1 MAEMIN
7 RHRYLLL
14 ILSVTFLLLVLLAAA
29 PLVSHRALGDYTD
42 PQGPLYEGSSAD
54 DNRDNFDGSLRV
66 VTWNMFY
73 GDKLEQVIQTLEEV
87 PELQDADILL
97 LQEIDAVGVD
107 TMAKRLH
114 YNYVFY
120 PAILDHH
127 RRIEYGDAILSKWP
141 LKNPAKLILPIFI
154 PNWLESRIS
163 TSATVVVDGTE
174 IAVYSTHLDI
184 TWMIF
189 KQGESQAEYL
199 SRAAEERDEPIIL
212 GGDFNTWNPVS
223 IANLDKQMEK
233 IGLERLSKG
242 AGYTFEWAGLKFIL
256 DHIYSN
262 AALDY
267 QAGVYRQTNANDHY
281 PVWAEMTIDTK

>member
-1 MAEMIN
+1 MI
-7 RHRYLLL
+7 
-14 ILSVTFLLLVLLAAA
+14 IISVTFLILVLLAAA
-29 PLVSHRALGDYTD
+29 PLISHRALGDYTD
-42 PQGPLYEGSSAD
+42 PQGPLYEGSYAD
-54 DNRDNFDGSLRV
+54 KGKSFDGSLRV

-73 GDKLEQVIQTLEEV
+73 GDQLEQAIKALEEV

-97 LQEIDAVGVD
+97 FQEIDAAGVD
-107 TMAKRLH
+107 TIAKRLH

-127 RRIEYGDAILSKWP
+127 RRVEYGDAILSKWP
-141 LKNPAKLILPIFI
+141 LSNPTKSILPIFI

-163 TSATVVVDGTE
+163 TSATILVDGKE
-174 IAVYSTHLDI
+174 ITVYSTHLDI

-189 KQGESQAEYL
+189 RQGESQAEFL
-199 SRAAEERDEPIIL
+199 SRAAGGKDGAIIL

-223 IANLDKQMEK
+223 ILNLDEQMEK
-233 IGLERLSKG
+233 VGLERLSKG

-267 QAGVYRQTNANDHY
+267 QAGVYRHTNASDHY
-281 PVWAEMTIDTK
+281 PVWADMSIENK

>member
-1 MAEMIN
+1 M
-7 RHRYLLL
+7 RKKDRKLLL

-29 PLVSHRALGDYTD
+29 PLVSHRALGNYTD
-42 PQGPLYEGSSAD
+42 TKGPLYEGSYAGKME
-54 DNRDNFDGSLRV
+54 NFDGSLRV

-73 GDKLEQVIQTLEEV
+73 GDKLEQAIATLEDA
-87 PELQDADILL
+87 PELRDADILL
-97 LQEIDAVGVD
+97 FQEIDAVGVE
-107 TMAKRLH
+107 TIAKRLH

-127 RRIEYGDAILSKWP
+127 RRVEYGDAILSKWP
-141 LKNPAKLILPIFI
+141 LSNPTKNILPIFI

-163 TSATVVVDGTE
+163 TSATIMVDGKE
-174 IAVYSTHLDI
+174 ITVYSTHFDI

-189 KQGESQAEYL
+189 MQGESQAEFL
-199 SRAAEERDEPIIL
+199 SRVAGEVDHPIIL
-212 GGDFNTWNPVS
+212 GGDFNTWNPFS
-223 IANLDKQMEK
+223 IANLDKQMGK
-233 IGLERLSKG
+233 IGLMRLSQG

-267 QAGVYRQTNANDHY
+267 QSGVYRQTNASDHY
-281 PVWAEMTIDTK
+281 PVWAELSIEVK